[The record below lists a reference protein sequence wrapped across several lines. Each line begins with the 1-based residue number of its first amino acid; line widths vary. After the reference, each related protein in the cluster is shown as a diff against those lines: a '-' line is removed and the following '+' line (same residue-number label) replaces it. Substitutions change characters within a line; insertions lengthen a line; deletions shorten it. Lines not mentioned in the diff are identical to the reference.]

1 MVTASFSPVSHRI
14 CDECARD
21 FDRVKK
27 TVAFIVVAAHNVLFR
42 ICVFFFRISS
52 SAVNLEKAT
61 QYGSLPRTIYYVART
76 KPRRS
81 RALFY
86 SPAAAAPAPL
96 ADRIARLCGDEGARV
111 KKARPTCERQLE
123 LGHICMHARFP
134 FPIIQPSM
142 HATLTFCAEDELHM
156 GGCSVQTGNNNRTR
170 TVTGTD
176 MMCVRSEQLST
187 EGLGTGEF

>member
-27 TVAFIVVAAHNVLFR
+27 TVAFVAAHNVLFR

-96 ADRIARLCGDEGARV
+96 ADRIARLCGEGARV
-111 KKARPTCERQLE
+111 EKARPTCERQLE
-123 LGHICMHARFP
+123 LSHVCMRGSPSPSNHPCMQLCSVGHLLCRGR
-134 FPIIQPSM
+134 
-142 HATLTFCAEDELHM
+142 DELHM
-156 GGCSVQTGNNNRTR
+156 AT
-170 TVTGTD
+170 
-176 MMCVRSEQLST
+176 
-187 EGLGTGEF
+187 FF

>member
-76 KPRRS
+76 KTRRS

-96 ADRIARLCGDEGARV
+96 ADRIARLCGDEGAS
-111 KKARPTCERQLE
+111 KKGETDLRAAVGARPY
-123 LGHICMHARFP
+123 MHACAVP
-134 FPIIQPSM
+134 LPHHPTI
-142 HATLTFCAEDELHM
+142 HACNVNLLCRGRTTYGRLQCA
-156 GGCSVQTGNNNRTR
+156 N
-170 TVTGTD
+170 
-176 MMCVRSEQLST
+176 
-187 EGLGTGEF
+187 GE